1 VTQPLTGAR
10 SFTGVGHRFN
20 FTKDMEKKRL
30 AVLVVDDEPALREV
44 LSLRIADWGY
54 DVTTAADVAE
64 AEREL
69 DRQQPDLVLCDV
81 VLPGGSGLDL
91 LKRIKR
97 HDERITTV
105 MITAHADVDRAV
117 EAMKSGA
124 ADFLTKPLDYVM
136 LQALL
141 EAAAGELRQR
151 QQSRSLD
158 ARLQS
163 TNNNGT
169 GGLVGQTRS
178 MRELRRMIE
187 VVAGTDASAIITG
200 ESGTGKEVV
209 ARAVHNM
216 SSRRDKPF
224 IAINAA
230 AIPEG
235 LIESEVFGHEQGA
248 FTGATRSR
256 PGCFELANT
265 GTLFLDEIAE
275 MPIALQPKL
284 LRILEEGH
292 ARRLGGSKEI
302 AFNVRVIAAT
312 NRNAGQAIRDGQL
325 REDLFYRL
333 NVFELHLPALRD
345 RVDDVGLLAQHF
357 IREFSK
363 KHAMDVSGVG
373 EAARQLLEAHA
384 WTGNVREL
392 RNVIER
398 AVIVARTGW
407 IEPRH
412 LPPYIQALKPGGDPT
427 VTLPAG
433 TTLAE
438 AERVLI
444 MQTLERVGNN
454 KAEAARQLGLDV
466 KTIRNKLRSYGQDG

>member
-1 VTQPLTGAR
+1 MDQT
-10 SFTGVGHRFN
+10 
-20 FTKDMEKKRL
+20 RL

-54 DVTTAADVAE
+54 DVRTAADVAE

-69 DRQQPDLVLCDV
+69 DRQAPDLVLCDV

-97 HDERITTV
+97 HDERLPVV

-151 QQSRSLD
+151 QESRSLD
-158 ARLQS
+158 ARLQN
-163 TNNNGT
+163 TNGSV
-169 GGLVGQTRS
+169 GLVGQTRG

-209 ARAVHNM
+209 ARAVH
-216 SSRRDKPF
+216 SLSARRDKPF

-235 LIESEVFGHEQGA
+235 LIESEIFGHEQGA

-256 PGCFELANT
+256 PGCFELANG

-275 MPIALQPKL
+275 MPVALQPKL

-302 AFNVRVIAAT
+302 PFNVRVLAAT
-312 NRNAGQAIRDGQL
+312 NRSPTQAIRDGML

-333 NVFELHLPALRD
+333 NVFELHLPPLRD
-345 RVDDVGLLAQHF
+345 RVDDIGLLAQHF

-384 WTGNVREL
+384 WSGNVREL

-398 AVIVARTGW
+398 AVIVARSGW

-412 LPPYIQALKPGGDPT
+412 LPLYIQALKPGGDPT

-466 KTIRNKLRSYGQDG
+466 KTIRNKLRSYGHDG

>member
-1 VTQPLTGAR
+1 MDTPNGR
-10 SFTGVGHRFN
+10 
-20 FTKDMEKKRL
+20 RL

-54 DVTTAADVAE
+54 DVTTVADVAE
-64 AEREL
+64 AERVL
-69 DRQQPDLVLCDV
+69 DRQPPDLVLCDV
-81 VLPGGSGLDL
+81 VLPGGSGLEL

-97 HDERITTV
+97 QDPRLPVV
-105 MITAHADVDRAV
+105 MITAHGDIDRAV
-117 EAMKSGA
+117 EAMKTGA
-124 ADFLTKPLDYVM
+124 ADFLTKPLDYPV

-141 EAAAGELRQR
+141 ESAASELRQQEESRTLDAHLQR
-151 QQSRSLD
+151 QQS
-158 ARLQS
+158 A
-163 TNNNGT
+163 T
-169 GGLVGQTRS
+169 GLVGQSRP
-178 MRELRRMIE
+178 MRELRRIIE
-187 VVAGTDASAIITG
+187 TLASSDASAILTG

-209 ARAVHNM
+209 ARAVHSL

-248 FTGATRSR
+248 FTGAAKAR
-256 PGCFELANT
+256 PGVFELANG

-275 MPIALQPKL
+275 MPISLQPKL
-284 LRILEEGH
+284 LRILEDGR
-292 ARRLGGSKEI
+292 ARRLGGSREV
-302 AFNVRVIAAT
+302 AFDVRVLAAT
-312 NRNAGQAIRDGQL
+312 NRSPAQAIRDGQL

-333 NVFELHLPALRD
+333 NVFELYMPPLRD
-345 RVDDVGLLAQHF
+345 RADDVGLLAQHF
-357 IREFSK
+357 IREFGR
-363 KHAMDVSGVG
+363 KHGMDVEGVG
-373 EAARQLLEAHA
+373 DTARRLLEAHS

-412 LPPYIQALKPGGDPT
+412 LPPYLQALKPGGEPT

-466 KTIRNKLRSYGQDG
+466 KTIRNKLRSYGQEA